1 MLHTTRD
8 TIAYCYQ
15 RAEEAKRLAAR
26 STRAEEQ
33 QLHHEAESRW
43 LSLAQSYELAHGID
57 QYRAY
62 ISEKLADSHP

>member
-8 TIAYCYQ
+8 NIAYCYQ

-26 STRAEEQ
+26 SGRPEEQ

-62 ISEKLADSHP
+62 VNEKAR